1 MEAVIAEGWYDSL
14 ISAEGVERIQKNN
27 AVMDKAFAARKVARE
42 AFDADPSP
50 ENRAKKEAAEAA
62 YDKTVDEHDD
72 LPHEF
77 DAERMEDK
85 VKKQLGNV
93 Q

>member
-1 MEAVIAEGWYDSL
+1 MWYYNRPTL
-14 ISAEGVERIQKNN
+14 RPGPGSAALRV
-27 AVMDKAFAARKVARE
+27 AARE

-50 ENRAKKEAAEAA
+50 ENKAKKEAAEAA
-62 YDKTVDEHDD
+62 YDETVEEHDD

-85 VKKQLGNV
+85 IKKRVGDTQ
-93 Q
+93 